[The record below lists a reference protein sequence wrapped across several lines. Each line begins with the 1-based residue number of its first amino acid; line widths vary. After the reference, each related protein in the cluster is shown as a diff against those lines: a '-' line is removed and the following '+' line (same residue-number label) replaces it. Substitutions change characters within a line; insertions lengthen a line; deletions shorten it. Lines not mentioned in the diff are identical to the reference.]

1 MQDGKGFVTCLLE
14 QIYFEFQQLGA
25 PWPTIWR
32 DTRNLE
38 LGDVFDPVIDDAI
51 QQSALF
57 LVVLSPNWMESEYCR
72 SELDSFRRR

>member
-1 MQDGKGFVTCLLE
+1 MSVQIFLSYARTDDRLPPNMQDGKGFVTCLLE

-38 LGDVFDPVIDDAI
+38 VGDVFDPVIDDAI
-51 QQSALF
+51 
-57 LVVLSPNWMESEYCR
+57 
-72 SELDSFRRR
+72 